1 MNNSKV
7 ASRYAKALFT
17 LAVEKNAVEAF
28 NDDLQAIVE
37 LLANEEQLKTIFF
50 HPRLSREE
58 KNGIVDEVF
67 AVILENEFV
76 VNFVRLAIAKKRE
89 RDIPAIVG
97 AWQLFYD
104 DYKQQ
109 LPVEVVV
116 ATELDD
122 DQLQQLL
129 ADVALRTGRQPIPQV
144 IVDPAIIGGVILR
157 YQDKIIDGSVRNQL
171 QQLAASIKA
180 IPIAGLR
187 GEKYEN

>member
-1 MNNSKV
+1 MDNSQV

-17 LAVEKNAVEAF
+17 LAVERNAVEAF
-28 NDDLQAIVE
+28 NDDLQTLVE

-58 KNGIVDEVF
+58 KNSIVDELF
-67 AVILENEFV
+67 AVVLENEFV
-76 VNFVRLAIAKKRE
+76 VNFVRLAISKKRE
-89 RDIPAIVG
+89 QDIPAIVK
-97 AWQLFYD
+97 AWELLYD

-109 LPVEVVV
+109 LPVEIVV
-116 ATELDD
+116 AAELDD
-122 DQLQQLL
+122 DQLQQIL
-129 ADVALRTGRQPIPQV
+129 ADVALRTGRQPVPQI
-144 IVDPAIIGGVILR
+144 IVDSSILGGVVLK
-157 YQDKIIDGSVRNQL
+157 YQDKIIDGSVRKQL

>member
-7 ASRYAKALFT
+7 AARYAKALFT
-17 LAVEKNAVEAF
+17 LAVERNAVEAF

-50 HPRLSREE
+50 HPRLSRDE

-67 AVILENEFV
+67 AVILENQFV

-89 RDIPAIVG
+89 RDIPAIVK
-97 AWQLFYD
+97 AWKLLYD

-116 ATELDD
+116 AFELAD
-122 DQLQQLL
+122 DQLQQIL

-144 IVDPAIIGGVILR
+144 IVDPSIIGGVVLK